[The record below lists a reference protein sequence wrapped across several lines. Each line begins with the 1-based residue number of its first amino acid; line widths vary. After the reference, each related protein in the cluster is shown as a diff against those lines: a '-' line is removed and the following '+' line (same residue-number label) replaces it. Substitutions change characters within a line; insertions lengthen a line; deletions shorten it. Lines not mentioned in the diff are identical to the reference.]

1 MSGSDKI
8 GDTRLLEHFQLESN
22 PFSPR
27 LNHSIFFEIFH
38 MDPAQPFTFDQT
50 MVYIQFLLNE
60 TGPDHQI
67 VIEEE
72 AHEALYRLSDGR
84 VGQINTLM
92 DQALRKAFSDRTQ
105 VISQRHVEDM
115 GDENAIAEDEIFK
128 ESLSTDEDS
137 EHHKIKS
144 GVKIPKPGNTVPIM
158 VVAILLLGLACG
170 VWLLGGSK
178 QSPTLRKKTDAAK
191 SATQEPL
198 KKTQKPS
205 TPANVPGSEK
215 NAAKRAIHSD
225 ERVANFLAEYNLQAY
240 ERPFSDA
247 LYDEN
252 FEEVTRQI
260 YNETGLMLI
269 HFTTLP
275 PTFKKK
281 YHILDK
287 LLINPVHIRYFLF
300 WKPAPVIPAWEY
312 GASGKPIQQV
322 QTMLKK
328 IGIYQGAIDGVVGVE
343 LVRAILRF
351 QGQNLLEK
359 TGKPDTTTLF
369 FLTALSQ

>member
-8 GDTRLLEHFQLESN
+8 SDIGLLAHFQLETN
-22 PFSPR
+22 PFSPT
-27 LNHSIFFEIFH
+27 LDHSSFFEIFH

-60 TGPDHQI
+60 AGPDHQI
-67 VIEEE
+67 VIEEK

-84 VGQINTLM
+84 VEQINTLM
-92 DQALRKAFSDRTQ
+92 DQALRKAFTDRTQ
-105 VISQRHVEDM
+105 AIRQRHVED
-115 GDENAIAEDEIFK
+115 AIFK
-128 ESLSTDEDS
+128 ESLSADMDS
-137 EHHKIKS
+137 DRHNMEN
-144 GVKIPKPGNTVPIM
+144 GVKTSRPGNAVPIIG
-158 VVAILLLGLACG
+158 VAILLLGLAG
-170 VWLLGGSK
+170 AVWLFRDNK
-178 QSPTLRKKTDAAK
+178 QSPMIEKKTVPTK
-191 SATQEPL
+191 SVTQETL
-198 KKTQKPS
+198 KQTPKPS
-205 TPANVPGSEK
+205 KPTAVPAPEK
-215 NAAKRAIHSD
+215 KAPKRALLSD
-225 ERVANFLAEYNLQAY
+225 DRVRNFLAAYNLQAY
-240 ERPFSDA
+240 ERLFSDA

-312 GASGKPIQQV
+312 GVRGKPIQQV
-322 QTMLKK
+322 QAMLKK
-328 IGIYQGAIDGVVGVE
+328 IDIYRGEIDGVVDVE
-343 LVRAILRF
+343 LVRAIVRF

-359 TGKPDTTTLF
+359 TGSPDPTTLF